1 MLKRNIYLLLG
12 TITTLSPI
20 IIPILKGSHVITIF
34 LSIILTY
41 SVFTLIGLVMTMINV
56 MISDDNNIP
65 DIGDIIPFMWIPL
78 ALKQKKIYYS
88 DLGYFFI
95 TVKYNTVNTVTVH
108 KQGYFFRTKLFDI
121 YFRGDD
127 VDKLRMDIK
136 SELEVIYKK
145 ELEKKRRKNIIKN
158 WDGYIDTV
166 SKRDDKINQILK

>member
-41 SVFTLIGLVMTMINV
+41 SVFTLIGLVMTMING

-65 DIGDIIPFMWIPL
+65 DIGDIIPFVWIPL

-95 TVKYNTVNTVTVH
+95 TVKYNIVTVH
-108 KQGYFFRTKLFDI
+108 KQGYFFRTRLFEI
-121 YFRGDD
+121 FFRGDD